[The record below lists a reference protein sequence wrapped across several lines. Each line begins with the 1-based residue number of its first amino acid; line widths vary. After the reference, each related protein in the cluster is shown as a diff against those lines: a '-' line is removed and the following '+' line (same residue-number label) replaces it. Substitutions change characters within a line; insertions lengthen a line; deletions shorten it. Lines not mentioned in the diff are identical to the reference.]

1 MGGCIVALFALGFSL
16 STGFEPVVVFPQMI
30 AAVFVGTVGGI
41 VVVGALPLFE
51 YLCKVTTEVTLLEL
65 TDFNHPLLRQMQMEA
80 PGTYHHSLMVANLSE
95 NAAFAV
101 GANPL
106 VCRACSLFHDIGKMV
121 QPEYFSEN
129 QSGDDNPHIR
139 KNPSMSALIIKSHVK
154 EGVEMARRAKLPDV
168 VIDVIKQHHGTTLVR
183 YFYYEAVRKS
193 QQTKLSLGE
202 KEEVDE
208 STYRYDGP
216 RPCFKE
222 SAIIFFADTAEA
234 ASRSL
239 KKVTSRSVE
248 EMLDSI
254 FAERL
259 EDGQLDECALTL
271 DEIKLIKQSF
281 NKTILNMLHARVEYP
296 DMDKENGGERDE
308 QEAQRA
314 EIGHKQ
320 SL

>member
-1 MGGCIVALFALGFSL
+1 
-16 STGFEPVVVFPQMI
+16 
-30 AAVFVGTVGGI
+30 
-41 VVVGALPLFE
+41 
-51 YLCKVTTEVTLLEL
+51 
-65 TDFNHPLLRQMQMEA
+65 
-80 PGTYHHSLMVANLSE
+80 
-95 NAAFAV
+95 
-101 GANPL
+101 
-106 VCRACSLFHDIGKMV
+106 
-121 QPEYFSEN
+121 
-129 QSGDDNPHIR
+129 
-139 KNPSMSALIIKSHVK
+139 
-154 EGVEMARRAKLPDV
+154 MARRAKLPDV

-216 RPCFKE
+216 RPCLKE

-239 KKVTSRSVE
+239 KKVTSRAVE

-259 EDGQLDECALTL
+259 DDGQLDECALTL

-314 EIGHKQ
+314 EIGDKQ